1 MSTSLITRPLVRSQL
16 IGVYRSHRLTLFG
29 CSAVLIGCELLA
41 NAICWVIA
49 GILFGMRKETQ
60 SIMGLSLLAWVGAA
74 PLFVTECIF

>member
-1 MSTSLITRPLVRSQL
+1 
-16 IGVYRSHRLTLFG
+16 
-29 CSAVLIGCELLA
+29 VLIGCELLA